1 VLSGPPDAIKAEMT
15 AITRDWAERVLPRFA
30 VDSMAAIERDV
41 AAKEAM
47 LRTSPAKAVLEAA
60 TNSVT
65 FVPSPWIADVVIVP
79 TVALRPFIVPTDYR
93 HTAVFVC
100 SVADESLGDDAAA
113 PTRRLVKIAAALGD
127 ELRLRVLRMLAD
139 EDMNA
144 SEIADRLGVDRTSL
158 HHHLGTLRSAGLLA
172 IRDEGAR
179 GWRYAL
185 RDEQLATVGRELQSY
200 VRPGRRPRQS

>member
-1 VLSGPPDAIKAEMT
+1 
-15 AITRDWAERVLPRFA
+15 
-30 VDSMAAIERDV
+30 
-41 AAKEAM
+41 
-47 LRTSPAKAVLEAA
+47 
-60 TNSVT
+60 
-65 FVPSPWIADVVIVP
+65 
-79 TVALRPFIVPTDYR
+79 
-93 HTAVFVC
+93 
-100 SVADESLGDDAAA
+100 
-113 PTRRLVKIAAALGD
+113 
-127 ELRLRVLRMLAD
+127 MLAD

-158 HHHLGTLRSAGLLA
+158 HHHLGILRSAGLLA